1 MTQIYFHE
9 GDLPDSVHFT
19 GSVAVDT
26 ETMGLELRRDRLC
39 LIQLGDGKGNCHIVR
54 FKKDRYDAPN
64 VKALLTD
71 KSVLKIFQYARFD
84 VAALYVYL
92 GVLCSPVYCTKVA
105 SKIARTNAPS
115 HSLKALCQ
123 ALLGV
128 ELEKEQQC
136 SDWGAENLNE
146 EQLKYAANDVLYLHA
161 LKEKLDALLEREN
174 RTAYARACFDF
185 LPHVGELDVAGFACE
200 NVFTH

>member
-9 GDLPDSVHFT
+9 GDLPDSVRFS

-54 FKKDRYDAPN
+54 FKKGQYDAPN
-64 VKALLTD
+64 IKALLTD
-71 KSVLKIFQYARFD
+71 PSVLKIFQYARFD

-92 GVLCSPVYCTKVA
+92 GVLCAPVYCTKIA

-123 ALLGV
+123 SLLDV

-136 SDWGAENLNE
+136 SDWGAETLNE

-161 LKEKLDALLEREN
+161 LKEKLDGLLEREG
-174 RTAYARACFDF
+174 RAPYARACFDF
-185 LPHVGELDVAGFACE
+185 LPHVAEMDAAGFNCE
-200 NVFTH
+200 DVFTH

>member
-1 MTQIYFHE
+1 MPQIYFHE
-9 GDLPDSVHFT
+9 GDLPASVHFS

-26 ETMGLELRRDRLC
+26 ETMGLELHRDRLC
-39 LIQLGDGKGNCHIVR
+39 LVQLGDGKGNCHIVR
-54 FKKDRYDAPN
+54 FKKGQYDAPN
-64 VKALLTD
+64 LKALLTD
-71 KSVLKIFQYARFD
+71 SSVLKIFQYARFD
-84 VAALYVYL
+84 VAALYLYL
-92 GVLCSPVYCTKVA
+92 GVLCAPVYCTKIA

-123 ALLGV
+123 VLLGV

-136 SDWGAENLNE
+136 SDWGAEDLNE

-161 LKEKLDALLEREN
+161 LKEKLDVLLAREG
-174 RTAYARACFDF
+174 RTAYAQSCFDF
-185 LPHVGELDVAGFACE
+185 LPHVGEMDVAGFNCE

>member
-9 GDLPDSVHFT
+9 GDLPASVHFS

-26 ETMGLELRRDRLC
+26 ETMGLELHRDRLC
-39 LIQLGDGKGNCHIVR
+39 LVQLGDGKGNCHIVR
-54 FKKDRYDAPN
+54 FKKGQYDAPN
-64 VKALLTD
+64 LKALLTD
-71 KSVLKIFQYARFD
+71 SSVLKIFQYARFD
-84 VAALYVYL
+84 VAALYLYL
-92 GVLCSPVYCTKVA
+92 GVLCAPVYCTKIA

-123 ALLGV
+123 SLLGV

-136 SDWGAENLNE
+136 SDWGAEDLNE

-161 LKEKLDALLEREN
+161 LKEKLDALLAREG

-185 LPHVGELDVAGFACE
+185 LPHVGEMDIAGFDCE
-200 NVFTH
+200 TVFTH